1 MDIFFKKIENQE
13 INTLYLIRHSKPDK
27 EIQKKHNED
36 KQRQNEA
43 IPLSKEGKETMELWM
58 ENLQLPKPQIILSSS
73 YQRAKETGEFFSQ
86 RYQLPLIVDERVGER
101 KLGKDDIPDLWSLQL
116 QDWNKK
122 PTEGESLL
130 EVQNRMWEGISS
142 YLEHPTL
149 LVISHGFSITA
160 LLMKWAQLKDF
171 DSLTKKRTFLF
182 RENCFF
188 DDVLGFPDGFCIRF
202 QRGIPFSIERIK
214 LFSITDIVENQRE

>member
-1 MDIFFKKIENQE
+1 MDISFKKVENQE
-13 INTLYLIRHSKPDK
+13 INTLYLIRHSKPDRK
-27 EIQKKHNED
+27 IQKEPNED
-36 KQRQNEA
+36 KQSQNEA
-43 IPLSKEGKETMELWM
+43 VPLSKEGKEIMKLWM

-101 KLGKDDIPDLWSLQL
+101 KLGKDDILDLWSLQF

-122 PTEGESLL
+122 PTDGESLI
-130 EVQNRMWEGISS
+130 EVQERMWEGISS
-142 YLEHPTL
+142 YLQYPNL
-149 LVISHGFSITA
+149 FVISHGFAITA
-160 LLMKWAQLKDF
+160 FLMKWAQLKDF

-182 RENCFF
+182 QENCFF

-202 QRGIPFSIERIK
+202 KRRIPFSIERIK
-214 LFSITDIVENQRE
+214 LFPITDIGANSRE